1 MAVAFLIMVIAPI
14 DMIGSIVAVCV
25 CPEKRSRE
33 GFGSYNRRETR
44 GAAIPAPCL
53 LDIVTLSP
61 HSCKHRPQTDSPTMT
76 DLVSLRL
83 DPDIRKRLDALA
95 IATERSRAAI
105 AAEAIKQ
112 YVDLQEWQIAAIKK
126 GVEQA
131 DRGEFI
137 DHARLKSK
145 WEKRLAASMNMAR

>member
-1 MAVAFLIMVIAPI
+1 
-14 DMIGSIVAVCV
+14 
-25 CPEKRSRE
+25 
-33 GFGSYNRRETR
+33 
-44 GAAIPAPCL
+44 
-53 LDIVTLSP
+53 
-61 HSCKHRPQTDSPTMT
+61 MT

-83 DPDIRKRLDALA
+83 EPDIRKRLDAFA
-95 IATERSRAAI
+95 VATERSRAAI
-105 AAEAIKQ
+105 VAEAVKQ

-145 WEKRLAASMNMAR
+145 WEKRLAASMGKAR